1 MGVEIEVLPKL
12 EVLSRLKVLH
22 YVVHELASGFGVVDE
37 ESLETIR
44 KGILDR
50 QVLAE
55 IIINYL
61 NAEGKLVG
69 RVTVSIDWA
78 KHRAL
83 ARSDSGKSF
92 ELDTNK
98 SINEQISRLYP
109 LLVEHT
115 EELRKAFDVKKIEVR
130 YRYTREVWT
139 DEKRLR
145 EVREFLNTSPAEELV
160 WAENLKPNAPDREV
174 EFEVIARKL
183 EELRI
188 KIEHNKPK

>member
-1 MGVEIEVLPKL
+1 MGVEIKVLPKL

-22 YVVHELASGFGVVDE
+22 YVVHELAHGFGVDE
-37 ESLETIR
+37 YSLETIR

-61 NAEGKLVG
+61 NADGKLVG
-69 RVTVSIDWA
+69 RVTISIDWA

-83 ARSDSGKSF
+83 AKSDSGKSF

-130 YRYTREVWT
+130 YRYTREVWA
-139 DEKRLR
+139 DEKRLK
-145 EVREFLNTSPAEELV
+145 EVRQFLNTSPAEELV
-160 WAENLKPNAPDREV
+160 WAENPKSNAPGWDV
-174 EFEVIARKL
+174 EFEVITRKL